1 MRRYYVLQDTQKQ
14 KRMTNKTILPTEQND
29 LILSMFLN
37 DNLRVAKEKK
47 YLKTILSDL
56 DIEVIA

>member
-1 MRRYYVLQDTQKQ
+1 
-14 KRMTNKTILPTEQND
+14 MTNKTIKPTEQNE

-37 DNLRVAKEKK
+37 DNLRVAKEKNS
-47 YLKTILSDL
+47 LKAILNDL